1 MTKTIFNYKIER
13 KKHLVDA
20 TDQVLG
26 RLATKIATLLMGKH
40 KASYTPNVD
49 NGDFVEI
56 INAAKVKITGKKLE
70 QKKFYNHSGYPGGL
84 KTQKMGQK
92 FSSDPGYVIKRTV
105 YRMLPKN
112 KLRESFYKRLTFKK

>member
-1 MTKTIFNYKIER
+1 M
-13 KKHLVDA
+13 DA

-40 KASYTPNVD
+40 KANYTPNVD

-56 INAAKVKITGKKLE
+56 SNADKIKITGKKLE
-70 QKKFYNHSGYPGGL
+70 QKKYYDHSEYPGGL
-84 KTQKMGQK
+84 KTQKMGQR
-92 FSSDPGYVIKRTV
+92 FSVDPGYVIKRTV

-112 KLRESFYKRLTFKK
+112 KLRANFYKRLTFNPPTSRKA